1 MPRYQPNG
9 RIAVILCPTVAN
21 LATPTIAEITAGTKF
36 AKHMTRDGLNLPLA
50 SKTID
55 VADAGSDYNATE
67 VGTYGGDPGTY
78 TGFKYSLEA
87 EDEVWNT
94 LQRLESGVWVVAPN
108 GFGVDANGFG
118 TEEATPVVGERCQT
132 WPMRVSIAALQAMKQ
147 DTADMVQVTFAIPQA
162 PNLYAVVAA

>member
-9 RIAVILCPTVAN
+9 RIAVIHCPSVADISAPTVAE
-21 LATPTIAEITAGTKF
+21 LTAGTKF
-36 AKHMTRDGLNLPLA
+36 AKHMTRDGLNIPLS

-55 VADAGSDYNATE
+55 TADAGSDYNSTE
-67 VGTYGGDPGTY
+67 VGTWGGDPGTY
-78 TGFKYSLEA
+78 TAYKYSLEA
-87 EDEVWNT
+87 EDEAWNT

-118 TEEATPVVGERCQT
+118 SEENTPVAGERCMSY
-132 WPMRVSIAALQAMKQ
+132 PMRVSIAVPQPLKA
-147 DTADMVQVTFAIPQA
+147 DTADMVVVTFAIPTA